1 MPRDVNGE
9 VAVLGPG
16 FPPWRRARA
25 DSLSARDLEEREFV
39 QAASE

>member
-16 FPPWRRARA
+16 FPPWRARA
-25 DSLSARDLEEREFV
+25 DSLSARDLEVREFV
-39 QAASE
+39 QAATE